1 MRRLLVL
8 IVVALVAVL
17 AINRQRVF
25 LRDPLGKVT
34 KNGVESGGAR
44 VYVNYSNDVLIEDSG
59 AQRMVIV
66 QNWNK
71 VPGTPRETLCLR
83 GIVCWTE
90 ADHPQMVP
98 LGGASYSP
106 DTVMSDREVSF
117 NDGYGV
123 GVRVTLR

>member
-1 MRRLLVL
+1 MRKLLVL
-8 IVVALVAVL
+8 IAVALVVVL

-34 KNGVESGGAR
+34 KNGVETDDAR
-44 VYVNYSNDVLIEDSG
+44 VYINYSNDVLVEEPG
-59 AQRMVIV
+59 GQRTYIV

-71 VPGTPRETLCLR
+71 VPGTPRAIACLR
-83 GIVCWTE
+83 GIVCWTD

-98 LGGASYSP
+98 LGSASYSP

-117 NDGYGV
+117 NDGYGI
-123 GVRVTLR
+123 GIRVTLR